1 VACNSYV
8 WNGVTHTISA
18 NPTHVYTNVAGCD
31 SLHTLH
37 LTINYSNSATL
48 NVTAYGCY
56 TWIANGQSYPSSG
69 VYVATLTNMVNCDSV
84 VTLNLT
90 VIQGIT
96 IRAKLILAGPYN
108 TATGL
113 MNDSLRVKG
122 LLPLTDLYSSAPY
135 LSGGVP
141 RTTTSA
147 VLAVS
152 GANAIVD
159 WVYVQLRSVV
169 NPAIIVATQKALL
182 QRDGDV
188 VSYLD
193 GTSVV
198 YFSGVAAGN
207 YYVSIKHRNH
217 LGVMTPTS
225 VPVNSCSS
233 LIDFTTG
240 SVWIKN
246 DVASMVNPPR
256 KTIGTNLYAL
266 WGGDA
271 NLNKSVRANGLNNDK
286 NVVLTALSN
295 NANGV
300 ISNVYRIEDLN
311 MDGKIQYSGTTVS
324 EFFNVISATV
334 GASTPNNT
342 VYQHTPN

>member
-1 VACNSYV
+1 
-8 WNGVTHTISA
+8 
-18 NPTHVYTNVAGCD
+18 VAGCD

-56 TWIANGQSYPSSG
+56 TWIANGQNYPSSG

-96 IRAKLILAGPYN
+96 VKTKVILAGPYN
-108 TATGL
+108 SATGL
-113 MNDSLRVKG
+113 MNDSLRMKG
-122 LLPLTDLYSSAPY
+122 LLPLSDPYTAAPY
-135 LSGGVP
+135 LVGGVTQ
-141 RTTTSA
+141 TTTPA
-147 VLAVS
+147 ILAVT
-152 GANAIVD
+152 GANAVVD
-159 WVYVQLRSVV
+159 WVYVQLRSAS
-169 NPAIIVATQKALL
+169 NSAIIVATQKALL

-188 VSYLD
+188 VNCLD
-193 GTSVV
+193 GFSPVF
-198 YFSGVAAGN
+198 FSGIAAGN

-217 LGVMTPTS
+217 LGVMSTNS
-225 VPVNSCSS
+225 VAINSCTP
-233 LIDFTTG
+233 LIDFRTG
-240 SVWIKN
+240 SVWLKN
-246 DVASMVNPPR
+246 DAASMLNPQR
-256 KTIGTNLYAL
+256 KTLGTNLYAL

-295 NANGV
+295 NANAV

-311 MDGKIQYSGTTVS
+311 MDGNIQYSGTSVS
-324 EFFNVISATV
+324 EFFNVISTTV
-334 GASTPNNT
+334 GTSTPNNT